1 MSSSDLIMRALGHI
15 ICEPDNA
22 TNIKIWPELCTHTH
36 TQGYTQ
42 NWQRNLIKLEV
53 QAKRSGP
60 RHKNISSY
68 FFFTVYY
75 KLNFPFKNINPP
87 RSERKEMHA
96 AAAAENR
103 TENTEQ
109 RTDEQEEQEEEMP
122 NVFAGS
128 FLAVFAV
135 PSLAPHSVVVFNGRA

>member
-1 MSSSDLIMRALGHI
+1 
-15 ICEPDNA
+15 
-22 TNIKIWPELCTHTH
+22 
-36 TQGYTQ
+36 
-42 NWQRNLIKLEV
+42 
-53 QAKRSGP
+53 
-60 RHKNISSY
+60 
-68 FFFTVYY
+68 
-75 KLNFPFKNINPP
+75 
-87 RSERKEMHA
+87 MHA

-135 PSLAPHSVVVFNGRA
+135 AAPLAPHSVVVFNGRA